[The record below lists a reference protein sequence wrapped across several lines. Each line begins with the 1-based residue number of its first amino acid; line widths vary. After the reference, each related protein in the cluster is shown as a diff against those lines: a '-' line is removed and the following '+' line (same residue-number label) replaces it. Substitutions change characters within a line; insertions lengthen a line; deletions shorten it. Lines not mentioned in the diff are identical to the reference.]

1 MKKRNFY
8 RNLFEKVQK
17 SSILWSFFNQTNN
30 SSKRTFQNFIC
41 KFLHEGDLSTGQQ
54 KTSIPYH
61 ENHYYYPRNINFL
74 SRCFT
79 SSRRSTGFHTPSP
92 NEFHP
97 IRDNPFAG
105 SRKRGGVGQRAER
118 RGREGEGKSCAAAR
132 RSNGGGRREALRE
145 GKGSVNESATSKCHA
160 TPLFVT

>member
-1 MKKRNFY
+1 MKKGNFY
-8 RNLFEKVQK
+8 RNLFEEVQK
-17 SSILWSFFNQTNN
+17 SSILNYSLI
-30 SSKRTFQNFIC
+30 KRIIPRNELFIY
-41 KFLHEGDLSTGQQ
+41 KFLHERDLSTEQQ
-54 KTSIPYH
+54 KNSIPYH
-61 ENHYYYPRNINFL
+61 ENHYYYSRNVNFL

-79 SSRRSTGFHTPSP
+79 SSRRSTGFHMPSS

-97 IRDNPFAG
+97 IRDNPFAR
-105 SRKRGGVGQRAER
+105 SRKREGGRQRAER

-145 GKGSVNESATSKCHA
+145 GKGSFNESATSKCHA